1 MLLLRIRTYVRS
13 KIFGCHA
20 WMASAHVIVRTY
32 DTYALH
38 CMHTCTCASR
48 VYIFCMHVSWRCS
61 SQLMHWIVGQMR
73 CDVSLRA
80 CVLAGPSVCIHVRCV
95 ICASHSACTHAW
107 HIDDCGPVVQ
117 HGAVGRRQDHSGE
130 LYVGAS
136 LSSLTKVTGVANRL
150 RR

>member
-1 MLLLRIRTYVRS
+1 MLLLRIRTYVLRFLGAMPGWHLRMS
-13 KIFGCHA
+13 LY
-20 WMASAHVIVRTY
+20 VR
-32 DTYALH
+32 TYALH

-61 SQLMHWIVGQMR
+61 SQLMHWLVGQMR

-107 HIDDCGPVVQ
+107 HIDDCGLWCSMGQ
-117 HGAVGRRQDHSGE
+117 WADARITAVSCMLE
-130 LYVGAS
+130 S
-136 LSSLTKVTGVANRL
+136 LCHP
-150 RR
+150 